1 MSEPTIL
8 IQFDRE
14 TWLPLATFPNG
25 ETDIETAKLLEIADM
40 MLKALPS
47 LGAEP
52 FKEPGL

>member
-1 MSEPTIL
+1 LSEPTIL